1 MALDRSIPE
10 DLIKHMHTLADQ
22 DLRIGQMFERVFWM
36 MRRDHKDPFYLENSE
51 IVSYFETAVKREN
64 ERQ

>member
-10 DLIKHMHTLADQ
+10 DLIKHMDTLADQ
-22 DLRIGQMFERVFWM
+22 DLRVGQMFERVFQM
-36 MRRDHKDPFYLENSE
+36 IKRDHKDPFYVENSE
-51 IVSYFETAVKREN
+51 IVNYFETAISREN